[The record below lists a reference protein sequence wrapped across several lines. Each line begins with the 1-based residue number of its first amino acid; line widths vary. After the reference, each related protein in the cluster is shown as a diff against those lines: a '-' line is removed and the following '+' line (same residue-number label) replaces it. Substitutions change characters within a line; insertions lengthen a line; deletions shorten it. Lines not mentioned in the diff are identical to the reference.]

1 MLHAC
6 SNMHVTSMQP
16 LRRCSCSGETRNTV
30 LVRISSYQVP
40 GMGDE
45 DEGAAQKK
53 KKKKLD
59 LEVDGYHVR
68 LLIVQADKSQGR

>member
-1 MLHAC
+1 MKMRERLK
-6 SNMHVTSMQP
+6 
-16 LRRCSCSGETRNTV
+16 
-30 LVRISSYQVP
+30 
-40 GMGDE
+40 
-45 DEGAAQKK
+45 KK